1 MVLATRSRSRTTL
14 LALALIG
21 TLGLAASPARAAIGD
36 MYITGDVS
44 NTVRMYTGIT
54 GAFLGNFTLTTNSPL
69 SIDFGTTNNR
79 VLVGGFG
86 AGVFEYNATTGA
98 FIKIYGP
105 AVWQWSAIYRANG
118 NVLVAETAGD
128 KIVEYDG
135 TTGAFIQVFANVNS
149 MPSDMRYGPN
159 GNLYVCLYGSA
170 GVVELDPNTGSV
182 ISGWFL
188 PPGSRTNDI
197 EFLNG
202 EILVTAL
209 GTNLVYRYDS
219 TPVHNLLGVFG
230 NPFWGNTHG
239 IEISPHNGHIYVVDG
254 VTAQV
259 HEFDPITFAEL
270 NAAVLTPHPGDKIV
284 DIAFRP
290 AGEPTPAANTTWGR
304 IKTMYR

>member
-1 MVLATRSRSRTTL
+1 MVLATRSRTPL
-14 LALALIG
+14 FALALLG
-21 TLGLAASPARAAIGD
+21 VLGLVTTPVRAAVGD

-44 NTVRMYTGIT
+44 NTVRMYTGVT
-54 GAFLGNFTLTTNSPL
+54 ASFLGNFTLTTNSPL
-69 SIDFGTTNNR
+69 SIDFGTNNNR
-79 VLVGGFG
+79 VLVGGFTG
-86 AGVFEYNATTGA
+86 GVFEYNATTGA
-98 FIKIYGP
+98 YIKTYGP
-105 AVWQWSAIYRANG
+105 SVWQWSGIYRANG
-118 NVLVAETAGD
+118 NVLVAETAND

-135 TTGAFIQVFANVNS
+135 VTGAFIQVFATIPGG

-159 GNLYVCLYGSA
+159 GNLYVGLYGGN
-170 GVVELDPNTGSV
+170 GVVELDPNSGSV
-182 ISGWFL
+182 VTAWML
-188 PPGSRTNDI
+188 PPGSRVNDV

-219 TPVHNLLGVFG
+219 TPVHNLLGTFG

-259 HEFDPITFAEL
+259 HEFDPLTFIEL
-270 NAAVLTPHPGDKIV
+270 NSAVLSPPPGDKIV

-290 AGEPTPAANTTWGR
+290 QGEPTPAANTTWGR
-304 IKTMYR
+304 IKSLQR